1 MYRIFLVEDD
11 ETIAKLVRRHLEK
24 WDYDVHVV
32 QKFDAVMSEF
42 ASFDP
47 QLVLMDIG
55 LPFYNGYHWCTEI
68 RRVSKVPVVFLSS
81 AADNMNIVMAVSMGA
96 DDFIAKPFDLDVLT
110 VKIQAIIRRCYDF
123 GANNSVLEH
132 NGAMLNISDAT
143 ITYDD
148 KRLELTKNELKI
160 LQTLFDNKERI
171 VSRSL
176 LMEKLW
182 ESDAYVDENTLSV
195 NVNRLRKKL
204 DSIGL
209 ESFIVTKKGLGYR
222 LGWEVMAKIQNK
234 PHLTNFIKQNY
245 IWILMIVTMSCIH
258 LLYMYLIG
266 ARKQDLV
273 YAAVLDAILLLIT
286 VLVGF
291 FRYSSKVKALSNAL
305 KRPVEEQAQL
315 PEATDDV
322 EILYHGLLENQS
334 IARSESE
341 SSAAIRQSQMR
352 DYYSMWVHQI
362 KTPISAMKLLLEAE
376 REELGQL
383 ICDDEQ
389 SQCQTADRTGGNIGA
404 AGLNAALKQQ
414 AVLTELSDNMDSL
427 EDELFRIEE
436 YVSMALQ
443 YQRVSSTENDFVL
456 EKVSVDGVIRDTIKK
471 YAKIMIRRHI
481 GINYSGTGQKVY
493 TDGKWLAFMLEQI
506 LSNAI
511 KYTPHGVVTIETAE
525 EKDRFFI
532 TIKDTGIGIKAEDL
546 PRVFEKGYT
555 GYNGHA
561 DKKATGIG
569 LYLCRQMADKLGHT
583 IRMESEI
590 GKGTKVWIGFDLDY
604 ADVRD

>member
-1 MYRIFLVEDD
+1 
-11 ETIAKLVRRHLEK
+11 
-24 WDYDVHVV
+24 
-32 QKFDAVMSEF
+32 
-42 ASFDP
+42 
-47 QLVLMDIG
+47 
-55 LPFYNGYHWCTEI
+55 
-68 RRVSKVPVVFLSS
+68 
-81 AADNMNIVMAVSMGA
+81 
-96 DDFIAKPFDLDVLT
+96 
-110 VKIQAIIRRCYDF
+110 
-123 GANNSVLEH
+123 
-132 NGAMLNISDAT
+132 
-143 ITYDD
+143 
-148 KRLELTKNELKI
+148 
-160 LQTLFDNKERI
+160 
-171 VSRSL
+171 
-176 LMEKLW
+176 
-182 ESDAYVDENTLSV
+182 
-195 NVNRLRKKL
+195 
-204 DSIGL
+204 
-209 ESFIVTKKGLGYR
+209 
-222 LGWEVMAKIQNK
+222 
-234 PHLTNFIKQNY
+234 
-245 IWILMIVTMSCIH
+245 MIVTMSCIH

-266 ARKQDLV
+266 ARKQDVV

-286 VLVGF
+286 ALIGF

-322 EILYHGLLENQS
+322 EILYHRLLENQS

-341 SSAAIRQSQMR
+341 SSAAIRQSRMR

-376 REELGQL
+376 REELGLL
-383 ICDDEQ
+383 ICEEE
-389 SQCQTADRTGGNIGA
+389 
-404 AGLNAALKQQ
+404 QQ
-414 AVLTELSDNMDSL
+414 ASLKELSDNVASF

-481 GINYSGTGQKVY
+481 GINYSGTGQEVY
-493 TDGKWLAFMLEQI
+493 TDGKWLEFILEQI

-511 KYTPHGVVTIETAE
+511 KYTPQGVVTIETAE

-604 ADVRD
+604 ADTRD

>member
-1 MYRIFLVEDD
+1 
-11 ETIAKLVRRHLEK
+11 
-24 WDYDVHVV
+24 
-32 QKFDAVMSEF
+32 
-42 ASFDP
+42 
-47 QLVLMDIG
+47 
-55 LPFYNGYHWCTEI
+55 
-68 RRVSKVPVVFLSS
+68 
-81 AADNMNIVMAVSMGA
+81 
-96 DDFIAKPFDLDVLT
+96 
-110 VKIQAIIRRCYDF
+110 
-123 GANNSVLEH
+123 
-132 NGAMLNISDAT
+132 
-143 ITYDD
+143 
-148 KRLELTKNELKI
+148 
-160 LQTLFDNKERI
+160 
-171 VSRSL
+171 
-176 LMEKLW
+176 
-182 ESDAYVDENTLSV
+182 
-195 NVNRLRKKL
+195 
-204 DSIGL
+204 
-209 ESFIVTKKGLGYR
+209 
-222 LGWEVMAKIQNK
+222 
-234 PHLTNFIKQNY
+234 
-245 IWILMIVTMSCIH
+245 MIVTMSCIH

-266 ARKQDLV
+266 ARKQDVV

-315 PEATDDV
+315 PEAADDV
-322 EILYHGLLENQS
+322 EILYHRLLENQS

-362 KTPISAMKLLLEAE
+362 KTPISALKLLLEAE

-383 ICDDEQ
+383 MCDDEQ
-389 SQCQTADRTGGNIGA
+389 SQC
-404 AGLNAALKQQ
+404 L
-414 AVLTELSDNMDSL
+414 LSDNMDSF

-481 GINYSGTGQKVY
+481 GMNYSGTAQEVY

-511 KYTPHGVVTIETAE
+511 KYTPQGVVTIETAE
-525 EKDRFFI
+525 EKYRFFI

-604 ADVRD
+604 ADTRD

>member
-1 MYRIFLVEDD
+1 
-11 ETIAKLVRRHLEK
+11 
-24 WDYDVHVV
+24 
-32 QKFDAVMSEF
+32 
-42 ASFDP
+42 
-47 QLVLMDIG
+47 
-55 LPFYNGYHWCTEI
+55 
-68 RRVSKVPVVFLSS
+68 
-81 AADNMNIVMAVSMGA
+81 
-96 DDFIAKPFDLDVLT
+96 
-110 VKIQAIIRRCYDF
+110 
-123 GANNSVLEH
+123 
-132 NGAMLNISDAT
+132 
-143 ITYDD
+143 
-148 KRLELTKNELKI
+148 
-160 LQTLFDNKERI
+160 
-171 VSRSL
+171 
-176 LMEKLW
+176 
-182 ESDAYVDENTLSV
+182 
-195 NVNRLRKKL
+195 
-204 DSIGL
+204 
-209 ESFIVTKKGLGYR
+209 
-222 LGWEVMAKIQNK
+222 
-234 PHLTNFIKQNY
+234 
-245 IWILMIVTMSCIH
+245 MIVTMSCIH

-266 ARKQDLV
+266 ARKQDVV

-305 KRPVEEQAQL
+305 ERPVEEQAQL

-322 EILYHGLLENQS
+322 EILYQRLLENQS

-376 REELGQL
+376 REELGL
-383 ICDDEQ
+383 FICDEE
-389 SQCQTADRTGGNIGA
+389 
-404 AGLNAALKQQ
+404 QQ
-414 AVLTELSDNMDSL
+414 ASLKELSDNVASF

-481 GINYSGTGQKVY
+481 GINYSGTGQEVY

-511 KYTPHGVVTIETAE
+511 KYTPQGFVTIETAE

-604 ADVRD
+604 ADTRD

>member
-1 MYRIFLVEDD
+1 
-11 ETIAKLVRRHLEK
+11 
-24 WDYDVHVV
+24 
-32 QKFDAVMSEF
+32 
-42 ASFDP
+42 
-47 QLVLMDIG
+47 
-55 LPFYNGYHWCTEI
+55 
-68 RRVSKVPVVFLSS
+68 
-81 AADNMNIVMAVSMGA
+81 
-96 DDFIAKPFDLDVLT
+96 
-110 VKIQAIIRRCYDF
+110 
-123 GANNSVLEH
+123 
-132 NGAMLNISDAT
+132 
-143 ITYDD
+143 
-148 KRLELTKNELKI
+148 
-160 LQTLFDNKERI
+160 
-171 VSRSL
+171 
-176 LMEKLW
+176 
-182 ESDAYVDENTLSV
+182 
-195 NVNRLRKKL
+195 
-204 DSIGL
+204 
-209 ESFIVTKKGLGYR
+209 
-222 LGWEVMAKIQNK
+222 
-234 PHLTNFIKQNY
+234 
-245 IWILMIVTMSCIH
+245 MIVTMSCIH

-266 ARKQDLV
+266 ARKQDVV

-322 EILYHGLLENQS
+322 EILYHRLLENQS

-341 SSAAIRQSQMR
+341 SSAAVRQSRMR

-383 ICDDEQ
+383 MCDEE
-389 SQCQTADRTGGNIGA
+389 
-404 AGLNAALKQQ
+404 QQ
-414 AVLTELSDNMDSL
+414 AAFKELSDNLDSF

-436 YVSMALQ
+436 YVSMVLQ

-456 EKVSVDGVIRDTIKK
+456 EKVSLDGVIRDTIKK

-481 GINYSGTGQKVY
+481 GINYSGTKKQVY
-493 TDGKWLAFMLEQI
+493 TDEKWLAFILEQI

-511 KYTPHGVVTIETAE
+511 KYTPKGFVTIETTE

-546 PRVFEKGYT
+546 SRVFEKGYT

-583 IRMESEI
+583 IRMESEL
-590 GKGTKVWIGFDLDY
+590 GKGTKVWIGFNLDY
-604 ADVRD
+604 ADTRD

>member
-1 MYRIFLVEDD
+1 M
-11 ETIAKLVRRHLEK
+11 
-24 WDYDVHVV
+24 
-32 QKFDAVMSEF
+32 
-42 ASFDP
+42 
-47 QLVLMDIG
+47 
-55 LPFYNGYHWCTEI
+55 
-68 RRVSKVPVVFLSS
+68 
-81 AADNMNIVMAVSMGA
+81 
-96 DDFIAKPFDLDVLT
+96 
-110 VKIQAIIRRCYDF
+110 
-123 GANNSVLEH
+123 
-132 NGAMLNISDAT
+132 
-143 ITYDD
+143 
-148 KRLELTKNELKI
+148 TK
-160 LQTLFDNKERI
+160 T
-171 VSRSL
+171 
-176 LMEKLW
+176 
-182 ESDAYVDENTLSV
+182 
-195 NVNRLRKKL
+195 
-204 DSIGL
+204 
-209 ESFIVTKKGLGYR
+209 
-222 LGWEVMAKIQNK
+222 QNK

-245 IWILMIVTMSCIH
+245 IWILMIATMSCIH

-322 EILYHGLLENQS
+322 EILYHRLLENQS
-334 IARSESE
+334 IARSEAE

-362 KTPISAMKLLLEAE
+362 KTPISAMKLLLEVE

-389 SQCQTADRTGGNIGA
+389 SQY
-404 AGLNAALKQQ
+404 L
-414 AVLTELSDNMDSL
+414 LSDNMDSF

-481 GINYSGTGQKVY
+481 GINYSGTKKQVY
-493 TDGKWLAFMLEQI
+493 TDEKWLAFILEQI

-511 KYTPHGVVTIETAE
+511 KYTPQGFVTIETAE
-525 EKDRFFI
+525 EKDRVFI
-532 TIKDTGIGIKAEDL
+532 TIKDTGIGIKSEDL

-604 ADVRD
+604 ADTRD

>member
-1 MYRIFLVEDD
+1 
-11 ETIAKLVRRHLEK
+11 
-24 WDYDVHVV
+24 
-32 QKFDAVMSEF
+32 
-42 ASFDP
+42 
-47 QLVLMDIG
+47 
-55 LPFYNGYHWCTEI
+55 
-68 RRVSKVPVVFLSS
+68 
-81 AADNMNIVMAVSMGA
+81 
-96 DDFIAKPFDLDVLT
+96 
-110 VKIQAIIRRCYDF
+110 
-123 GANNSVLEH
+123 
-132 NGAMLNISDAT
+132 
-143 ITYDD
+143 
-148 KRLELTKNELKI
+148 
-160 LQTLFDNKERI
+160 
-171 VSRSL
+171 
-176 LMEKLW
+176 
-182 ESDAYVDENTLSV
+182 
-195 NVNRLRKKL
+195 
-204 DSIGL
+204 
-209 ESFIVTKKGLGYR
+209 
-222 LGWEVMAKIQNK
+222 MAKIQNK

-266 ARKQDLV
+266 ARKQDVV
-273 YAAVLDAILLLIT
+273 YAAALDAILLLIT
-286 VLVGF
+286 ALIGF

-322 EILYHGLLENQS
+322 EMLYQRLLENQS

-352 DYYSMWVHQI
+352 DYYSMWVHLI
-362 KTPISAMKLLLEAE
+362 KTPISAMKLLLEVE

-389 SQCQTADRTGGNIGA
+389 SQY
-404 AGLNAALKQQ
+404 L
-414 AVLTELSDNMDSL
+414 LSDNMDSF

-481 GINYSGTGQKVY
+481 GINYSGTGQEVY

-511 KYTPHGVVTIETAE
+511 KYTPQGVVTIETAE

-583 IRMESEI
+583 IRIESEL

-604 ADVRD
+604 ADTRD

>member
-1 MYRIFLVEDD
+1 M
-11 ETIAKLVRRHLEK
+11 
-24 WDYDVHVV
+24 
-32 QKFDAVMSEF
+32 
-42 ASFDP
+42 
-47 QLVLMDIG
+47 
-55 LPFYNGYHWCTEI
+55 
-68 RRVSKVPVVFLSS
+68 
-81 AADNMNIVMAVSMGA
+81 
-96 DDFIAKPFDLDVLT
+96 
-110 VKIQAIIRRCYDF
+110 II
-123 GANNSVLEH
+123 
-132 NGAMLNISDAT
+132 
-143 ITYDD
+143 
-148 KRLELTKNELKI
+148 
-160 LQTLFDNKERI
+160 
-171 VSRSL
+171 
-176 LMEKLW
+176 
-182 ESDAYVDENTLSV
+182 
-195 NVNRLRKKL
+195 
-204 DSIGL
+204 
-209 ESFIVTKKGLGYR
+209 
-222 LGWEVMAKIQNK
+222 
-234 PHLTNFIKQNY
+234 
-245 IWILMIVTMSCIH
+245 TMSCIH

-266 ARKQDLV
+266 ARKQDVV

-322 EILYHGLLENQS
+322 EILYHRLLENQS

-341 SSAAIRQSQMR
+341 SSAAVRQSRMR

-376 REELGQL
+376 RDELGQL
-383 ICDDEQ
+383 MCDEE
-389 SQCQTADRTGGNIGA
+389 
-404 AGLNAALKQQ
+404 QQ
-414 AVLTELSDNMDSL
+414 AAFKELSDNLDSF

-456 EKVSVDGVIRDTIKK
+456 EKISLDGVIRDTIRK

-481 GINYSGTGQKVY
+481 GINYSGTKKQVY
-493 TDGKWLAFMLEQI
+493 TDEKWLAFILEQI

-511 KYTPHGVVTIETAE
+511 KYTPQGFVTIETAE

-532 TIKDTGIGIKAEDL
+532 TVKDTGIGIKAEDL

-583 IRMESEI
+583 IRVESEL
-590 GKGTKVWIGFDLDY
+590 GKGTKVWIGFNLDY
-604 ADVRD
+604 ADTRD

>member
-1 MYRIFLVEDD
+1 
-11 ETIAKLVRRHLEK
+11 
-24 WDYDVHVV
+24 
-32 QKFDAVMSEF
+32 
-42 ASFDP
+42 
-47 QLVLMDIG
+47 
-55 LPFYNGYHWCTEI
+55 
-68 RRVSKVPVVFLSS
+68 
-81 AADNMNIVMAVSMGA
+81 
-96 DDFIAKPFDLDVLT
+96 
-110 VKIQAIIRRCYDF
+110 
-123 GANNSVLEH
+123 
-132 NGAMLNISDAT
+132 
-143 ITYDD
+143 
-148 KRLELTKNELKI
+148 
-160 LQTLFDNKERI
+160 
-171 VSRSL
+171 
-176 LMEKLW
+176 
-182 ESDAYVDENTLSV
+182 
-195 NVNRLRKKL
+195 
-204 DSIGL
+204 
-209 ESFIVTKKGLGYR
+209 
-222 LGWEVMAKIQNK
+222 MAKIQNK

-322 EILYHGLLENQS
+322 EILYHRLLENQS

-383 ICDDEQ
+383 MCDDEQ
-389 SQCQTADRTGGNIGA
+389 SQC
-404 AGLNAALKQQ
+404 L
-414 AVLTELSDNMDSL
+414 LSDNMDSF

-590 GKGTKVWIGFDLDY
+590 GKGTKVWIGFDMDY
-604 ADVRD
+604 ADTRD

>member
-1 MYRIFLVEDD
+1 
-11 ETIAKLVRRHLEK
+11 
-24 WDYDVHVV
+24 
-32 QKFDAVMSEF
+32 
-42 ASFDP
+42 
-47 QLVLMDIG
+47 
-55 LPFYNGYHWCTEI
+55 
-68 RRVSKVPVVFLSS
+68 
-81 AADNMNIVMAVSMGA
+81 
-96 DDFIAKPFDLDVLT
+96 
-110 VKIQAIIRRCYDF
+110 
-123 GANNSVLEH
+123 
-132 NGAMLNISDAT
+132 
-143 ITYDD
+143 
-148 KRLELTKNELKI
+148 
-160 LQTLFDNKERI
+160 
-171 VSRSL
+171 
-176 LMEKLW
+176 
-182 ESDAYVDENTLSV
+182 
-195 NVNRLRKKL
+195 
-204 DSIGL
+204 
-209 ESFIVTKKGLGYR
+209 
-222 LGWEVMAKIQNK
+222 
-234 PHLTNFIKQNY
+234 
-245 IWILMIVTMSCIH
+245 MIVTMSCIH

-322 EILYHGLLENQS
+322 EILYHRLLENQS

-376 REELGQL
+376 REELGLL
-383 ICDDEQ
+383 ICDEEQ
-389 SQCQTADRTGGNIGA
+389 SQCHIGDMTGGNIG
-404 AGLNAALKQQ
+404 AALKQQ
-414 AVLTELSDNMDSL
+414 AVLTELSDNMDSF

-481 GINYSGTGQKVY
+481 GMNYSGTVQEVY
-493 TDGKWLAFMLEQI
+493 TDGKWLAFILEQL

-511 KYTPHGVVTIETAE
+511 KYTPQGFVKIETA
-525 EKDRFFI
+525 KKANRFFI

-604 ADVRD
+604 ADTRD

>member
-1 MYRIFLVEDD
+1 
-11 ETIAKLVRRHLEK
+11 
-24 WDYDVHVV
+24 
-32 QKFDAVMSEF
+32 
-42 ASFDP
+42 
-47 QLVLMDIG
+47 
-55 LPFYNGYHWCTEI
+55 
-68 RRVSKVPVVFLSS
+68 
-81 AADNMNIVMAVSMGA
+81 
-96 DDFIAKPFDLDVLT
+96 
-110 VKIQAIIRRCYDF
+110 
-123 GANNSVLEH
+123 
-132 NGAMLNISDAT
+132 
-143 ITYDD
+143 
-148 KRLELTKNELKI
+148 
-160 LQTLFDNKERI
+160 
-171 VSRSL
+171 
-176 LMEKLW
+176 
-182 ESDAYVDENTLSV
+182 
-195 NVNRLRKKL
+195 
-204 DSIGL
+204 
-209 ESFIVTKKGLGYR
+209 
-222 LGWEVMAKIQNK
+222 MAKTRNK

-266 ARKQDLV
+266 ARKQDVV

-286 VLVGF
+286 VFVGF
-291 FRYSSKVKALSNAL
+291 LRYSIKVKALSNAL
-305 KRPVEEQAQL
+305 KRPVEEQSQL
-315 PEATDDV
+315 FEPTDDV
-322 EILYHGLLENQS
+322 EQLYTRLLENQS

-341 SSAAIRQSQMR
+341 SSAAVRQSCMR

-376 REELGQL
+376 REELGL
-383 ICDDEQ
+383 LMCDEEQ
-389 SQCQTADRTGGNIGA
+389 SQCRIADMNGGNIGA
-404 AGLNAALKQQ
+404 ALKQQ
-414 AVLTELSDNMDSL
+414 AALTELSDNVASF

-481 GINYSGTGQKVY
+481 GIDYSGTGQEVY

>member
-1 MYRIFLVEDD
+1 
-11 ETIAKLVRRHLEK
+11 
-24 WDYDVHVV
+24 
-32 QKFDAVMSEF
+32 
-42 ASFDP
+42 
-47 QLVLMDIG
+47 
-55 LPFYNGYHWCTEI
+55 
-68 RRVSKVPVVFLSS
+68 
-81 AADNMNIVMAVSMGA
+81 
-96 DDFIAKPFDLDVLT
+96 
-110 VKIQAIIRRCYDF
+110 
-123 GANNSVLEH
+123 
-132 NGAMLNISDAT
+132 
-143 ITYDD
+143 
-148 KRLELTKNELKI
+148 
-160 LQTLFDNKERI
+160 
-171 VSRSL
+171 
-176 LMEKLW
+176 
-182 ESDAYVDENTLSV
+182 
-195 NVNRLRKKL
+195 
-204 DSIGL
+204 
-209 ESFIVTKKGLGYR
+209 
-222 LGWEVMAKIQNK
+222 
-234 PHLTNFIKQNY
+234 
-245 IWILMIVTMSCIH
+245 MIVTMSCIH

-305 KRPVEEQAQL
+305 KRPVGEQAQL
-315 PEATDDV
+315 PEATGDV
-322 EILYHGLLENQS
+322 EILYHRLLENQS

-389 SQCQTADRTGGNIGA
+389 SQY
-404 AGLNAALKQQ
+404 L
-414 AVLTELSDNMDSL
+414 LSDNMDSF

-481 GINYSGTGQKVY
+481 GINYSGTGQEVY

-511 KYTPHGVVTIETAE
+511 KYTPQGFVTIETAE

-604 ADVRD
+604 ADTRD

>member
-1 MYRIFLVEDD
+1 
-11 ETIAKLVRRHLEK
+11 
-24 WDYDVHVV
+24 
-32 QKFDAVMSEF
+32 
-42 ASFDP
+42 
-47 QLVLMDIG
+47 
-55 LPFYNGYHWCTEI
+55 
-68 RRVSKVPVVFLSS
+68 
-81 AADNMNIVMAVSMGA
+81 
-96 DDFIAKPFDLDVLT
+96 
-110 VKIQAIIRRCYDF
+110 
-123 GANNSVLEH
+123 
-132 NGAMLNISDAT
+132 
-143 ITYDD
+143 
-148 KRLELTKNELKI
+148 
-160 LQTLFDNKERI
+160 
-171 VSRSL
+171 
-176 LMEKLW
+176 
-182 ESDAYVDENTLSV
+182 
-195 NVNRLRKKL
+195 
-204 DSIGL
+204 
-209 ESFIVTKKGLGYR
+209 
-222 LGWEVMAKIQNK
+222 
-234 PHLTNFIKQNY
+234 
-245 IWILMIVTMSCIH
+245 MIVTMSCIH

-266 ARKQDLV
+266 ARKQDVV
-273 YAAVLDAILLLIT
+273 YAAVLDAMIIIIT
-286 VLVGF
+286 VLAGF
-291 FRYSSKVKALSNAL
+291 LGYSSKVKALSNAL
-305 KRPVEEQAQL
+305 ERPVEEQAQL
-315 PEATDDV
+315 PEAADDV
-322 EILYHGLLENQS
+322 EMLYHRLLENQS

-389 SQCQTADRTGGNIGA
+389 SQC
-404 AGLNAALKQQ
+404 L
-414 AVLTELSDNMDSL
+414 LSDNIDSF

-481 GINYSGTGQKVY
+481 GMNYSGTVQEVY
-493 TDGKWLAFMLEQI
+493 TDGKWLAFILEQL

-511 KYTPHGVVTIETAE
+511 KYTPQWVVTIETAE

-604 ADVRD
+604 SDVRD

>member
-1 MYRIFLVEDD
+1 
-11 ETIAKLVRRHLEK
+11 
-24 WDYDVHVV
+24 
-32 QKFDAVMSEF
+32 
-42 ASFDP
+42 
-47 QLVLMDIG
+47 
-55 LPFYNGYHWCTEI
+55 
-68 RRVSKVPVVFLSS
+68 
-81 AADNMNIVMAVSMGA
+81 
-96 DDFIAKPFDLDVLT
+96 
-110 VKIQAIIRRCYDF
+110 
-123 GANNSVLEH
+123 
-132 NGAMLNISDAT
+132 
-143 ITYDD
+143 
-148 KRLELTKNELKI
+148 
-160 LQTLFDNKERI
+160 
-171 VSRSL
+171 
-176 LMEKLW
+176 
-182 ESDAYVDENTLSV
+182 
-195 NVNRLRKKL
+195 
-204 DSIGL
+204 
-209 ESFIVTKKGLGYR
+209 
-222 LGWEVMAKIQNK
+222 MAKIQNK

-305 KRPVEEQAQL
+305 KRPLEEQAQL

-322 EILYHGLLENQS
+322 EILYHRLLENQS

-389 SQCQTADRTGGNIGA
+389 SQY
-404 AGLNAALKQQ
+404 L
-414 AVLTELSDNMDSL
+414 LSDNMDSF

-481 GINYSGTGQKVY
+481 GINYSGTGQEVY

-511 KYTPHGVVTIETAE
+511 KYTPQGFVTIETAE

-604 ADVRD
+604 ADTRD

>member
-1 MYRIFLVEDD
+1 
-11 ETIAKLVRRHLEK
+11 
-24 WDYDVHVV
+24 
-32 QKFDAVMSEF
+32 
-42 ASFDP
+42 
-47 QLVLMDIG
+47 
-55 LPFYNGYHWCTEI
+55 
-68 RRVSKVPVVFLSS
+68 
-81 AADNMNIVMAVSMGA
+81 
-96 DDFIAKPFDLDVLT
+96 
-110 VKIQAIIRRCYDF
+110 
-123 GANNSVLEH
+123 
-132 NGAMLNISDAT
+132 
-143 ITYDD
+143 
-148 KRLELTKNELKI
+148 
-160 LQTLFDNKERI
+160 
-171 VSRSL
+171 
-176 LMEKLW
+176 
-182 ESDAYVDENTLSV
+182 
-195 NVNRLRKKL
+195 
-204 DSIGL
+204 
-209 ESFIVTKKGLGYR
+209 
-222 LGWEVMAKIQNK
+222 
-234 PHLTNFIKQNY
+234 
-245 IWILMIVTMSCIH
+245 MIVTMSCVH

-305 KRPVEEQAQL
+305 ERPVEEQAKL

-322 EILYHGLLENQS
+322 EMLYHRLLENQS
-334 IARSESE
+334 IARSEAE

-389 SQCQTADRTGGNIGA
+389 SQY
-404 AGLNAALKQQ
+404 L
-414 AVLTELSDNMDSL
+414 LSDNMDSF

-481 GINYSGTGQKVY
+481 GINYSGTGQEVY
-493 TDGKWLAFMLEQI
+493 TDGKWLGFILEQI

-511 KYTPHGVVTIETAE
+511 KYTPRGFVTIETAE

-583 IRMESEI
+583 IRMESEL

-604 ADVRD
+604 ADTRD

>member
-1 MYRIFLVEDD
+1 
-11 ETIAKLVRRHLEK
+11 
-24 WDYDVHVV
+24 
-32 QKFDAVMSEF
+32 
-42 ASFDP
+42 
-47 QLVLMDIG
+47 
-55 LPFYNGYHWCTEI
+55 
-68 RRVSKVPVVFLSS
+68 
-81 AADNMNIVMAVSMGA
+81 
-96 DDFIAKPFDLDVLT
+96 
-110 VKIQAIIRRCYDF
+110 
-123 GANNSVLEH
+123 
-132 NGAMLNISDAT
+132 
-143 ITYDD
+143 
-148 KRLELTKNELKI
+148 
-160 LQTLFDNKERI
+160 
-171 VSRSL
+171 
-176 LMEKLW
+176 
-182 ESDAYVDENTLSV
+182 
-195 NVNRLRKKL
+195 
-204 DSIGL
+204 
-209 ESFIVTKKGLGYR
+209 
-222 LGWEVMAKIQNK
+222 
-234 PHLTNFIKQNY
+234 
-245 IWILMIVTMSCIH
+245 MIVTMSCIH

-273 YAAVLDAILLLIT
+273 YAAVLDAILLLVT

-322 EILYHGLLENQS
+322 EILYHRLLENQS

-376 REELGQL
+376 REELGLL
-383 ICDDEQ
+383 ICDEE
-389 SQCQTADRTGGNIGA
+389 
-404 AGLNAALKQQ
+404 QQ
-414 AVLTELSDNMDSL
+414 ASLKELSDNVASF

-436 YVSMALQ
+436 YVGMALQ

-481 GINYSGTGQKVY
+481 GINYSGTGQEVY

-511 KYTPHGVVTIETAE
+511 KYTPRGFVTIETAE

-590 GKGTKVWIGFDLDY
+590 GKGTKVWIGVDLDY
-604 ADVRD
+604 ADTRD

>member
-1 MYRIFLVEDD
+1 
-11 ETIAKLVRRHLEK
+11 
-24 WDYDVHVV
+24 
-32 QKFDAVMSEF
+32 
-42 ASFDP
+42 
-47 QLVLMDIG
+47 
-55 LPFYNGYHWCTEI
+55 
-68 RRVSKVPVVFLSS
+68 
-81 AADNMNIVMAVSMGA
+81 
-96 DDFIAKPFDLDVLT
+96 
-110 VKIQAIIRRCYDF
+110 
-123 GANNSVLEH
+123 
-132 NGAMLNISDAT
+132 
-143 ITYDD
+143 
-148 KRLELTKNELKI
+148 
-160 LQTLFDNKERI
+160 
-171 VSRSL
+171 
-176 LMEKLW
+176 
-182 ESDAYVDENTLSV
+182 
-195 NVNRLRKKL
+195 
-204 DSIGL
+204 
-209 ESFIVTKKGLGYR
+209 
-222 LGWEVMAKIQNK
+222 MAKIENK

-273 YAAVLDAILLLIT
+273 YAAVLDAILLLII

-291 FRYSSKVKALSNAL
+291 FRYSSKVKSLSNAL

-322 EILYHGLLENQS
+322 EILYHRLLENQS

-341 SSAAIRQSQMR
+341 SSAAVRQSRMR

-383 ICDDEQ
+383 MCDEEPQ
-389 SQCQTADRTGGNIGA
+389 AT
-404 AGLNAALKQQ
+404 LK
-414 AVLTELSDNMDSL
+414 ELSDNLDSF

-456 EKVSVDGVIRDTIKK
+456 EKVSLDGVIRDTIKK

-481 GINYSGTGQKVY
+481 GINYSGTKKQVY
-493 TDGKWLAFMLEQI
+493 TDEKWLAFILEQI

-511 KYTPHGVVTIETAE
+511 KYTPQGFVTIETAE

-532 TIKDTGIGIKAEDL
+532 TVKDTGIGIKAEDL

-583 IRMESEI
+583 IRMESEL
-590 GKGTKVWIGFDLDY
+590 GKGTKVWIGFELDY
-604 ADVRD
+604 ADTRD

>member
-1 MYRIFLVEDD
+1 
-11 ETIAKLVRRHLEK
+11 
-24 WDYDVHVV
+24 
-32 QKFDAVMSEF
+32 
-42 ASFDP
+42 
-47 QLVLMDIG
+47 
-55 LPFYNGYHWCTEI
+55 
-68 RRVSKVPVVFLSS
+68 
-81 AADNMNIVMAVSMGA
+81 
-96 DDFIAKPFDLDVLT
+96 
-110 VKIQAIIRRCYDF
+110 
-123 GANNSVLEH
+123 
-132 NGAMLNISDAT
+132 
-143 ITYDD
+143 
-148 KRLELTKNELKI
+148 
-160 LQTLFDNKERI
+160 
-171 VSRSL
+171 
-176 LMEKLW
+176 
-182 ESDAYVDENTLSV
+182 
-195 NVNRLRKKL
+195 
-204 DSIGL
+204 
-209 ESFIVTKKGLGYR
+209 
-222 LGWEVMAKIQNK
+222 MAKIQNK

-273 YAAVLDAILLLIT
+273 YAAVLDAMIIIIT
-286 VLVGF
+286 VLAGF
-291 FRYSSKVKALSNAL
+291 LGYSSKVKALSNAL
-305 KRPVEEQAQL
+305 ERPVEEQAQL
-315 PEATDDV
+315 PEAADDV
-322 EILYHGLLENQS
+322 EMLYHRLLENQS

-383 ICDDEQ
+383 MCDDEQ
-389 SQCQTADRTGGNIGA
+389 SQC
-404 AGLNAALKQQ
+404 L
-414 AVLTELSDNMDSL
+414 LSDNMNSF

-481 GINYSGTGQKVY
+481 GMNYSGTVQEVY
-493 TDGKWLAFMLEQI
+493 TDGKWLAFILEQL

-511 KYTPHGVVTIETAE
+511 KYTPQGFVKIETDKKAN
-525 EKDRFFI
+525 RFFI

-604 ADVRD
+604 ADTRD

>member
-1 MYRIFLVEDD
+1 
-11 ETIAKLVRRHLEK
+11 
-24 WDYDVHVV
+24 
-32 QKFDAVMSEF
+32 
-42 ASFDP
+42 
-47 QLVLMDIG
+47 
-55 LPFYNGYHWCTEI
+55 
-68 RRVSKVPVVFLSS
+68 
-81 AADNMNIVMAVSMGA
+81 
-96 DDFIAKPFDLDVLT
+96 
-110 VKIQAIIRRCYDF
+110 
-123 GANNSVLEH
+123 
-132 NGAMLNISDAT
+132 
-143 ITYDD
+143 
-148 KRLELTKNELKI
+148 
-160 LQTLFDNKERI
+160 
-171 VSRSL
+171 
-176 LMEKLW
+176 
-182 ESDAYVDENTLSV
+182 
-195 NVNRLRKKL
+195 
-204 DSIGL
+204 
-209 ESFIVTKKGLGYR
+209 
-222 LGWEVMAKIQNK
+222 
-234 PHLTNFIKQNY
+234 
-245 IWILMIVTMSCIH
+245 
-258 LLYMYLIG
+258 MYLIG

-273 YAAVLDAILLLIT
+273 YAAVLDAMIIIIT
-286 VLVGF
+286 VLAGF
-291 FRYSSKVKALSNAL
+291 LGYSSKVKALSNAL
-305 KRPVEEQAQL
+305 ERPVEEQAQL

-322 EILYHGLLENQS
+322 EILYHRLLENQS

-389 SQCQTADRTGGNIGA
+389 SQC
-404 AGLNAALKQQ
+404 L
-414 AVLTELSDNMDSL
+414 LSDNMDSF

-481 GINYSGTGQKVY
+481 GMNYSGTVQEVY
-493 TDGKWLAFMLEQI
+493 TDGKWLAFILEQL

-511 KYTPHGVVTIETAE
+511 KYTPQGFVKIETA
-525 EKDRFFI
+525 KKANLFFI

-583 IRMESEI
+583 IRIESEI

-604 ADVRD
+604 ADTRD

>member
-1 MYRIFLVEDD
+1 
-11 ETIAKLVRRHLEK
+11 
-24 WDYDVHVV
+24 
-32 QKFDAVMSEF
+32 
-42 ASFDP
+42 
-47 QLVLMDIG
+47 
-55 LPFYNGYHWCTEI
+55 
-68 RRVSKVPVVFLSS
+68 
-81 AADNMNIVMAVSMGA
+81 
-96 DDFIAKPFDLDVLT
+96 
-110 VKIQAIIRRCYDF
+110 
-123 GANNSVLEH
+123 
-132 NGAMLNISDAT
+132 
-143 ITYDD
+143 
-148 KRLELTKNELKI
+148 
-160 LQTLFDNKERI
+160 
-171 VSRSL
+171 
-176 LMEKLW
+176 
-182 ESDAYVDENTLSV
+182 
-195 NVNRLRKKL
+195 
-204 DSIGL
+204 
-209 ESFIVTKKGLGYR
+209 
-222 LGWEVMAKIQNK
+222 MAKTQNK

-286 VLVGF
+286 ALIGF

-322 EILYHGLLENQS
+322 EILYHRLLENQS

-341 SSAAIRQSQMR
+341 SSAAIRQSRMR

-376 REELGQL
+376 REELGLL
-383 ICDDEQ
+383 ICDEE
-389 SQCQTADRTGGNIGA
+389 
-404 AGLNAALKQQ
+404 QQ
-414 AVLTELSDNMDSL
+414 ASLKELSDNVASF

-481 GINYSGTGQKVY
+481 GINYSGTGQEVY

-511 KYTPHGVVTIETAE
+511 KYTPQGVVTIETAE

-604 ADVRD
+604 ADTRD

>member
-1 MYRIFLVEDD
+1 
-11 ETIAKLVRRHLEK
+11 
-24 WDYDVHVV
+24 
-32 QKFDAVMSEF
+32 
-42 ASFDP
+42 
-47 QLVLMDIG
+47 
-55 LPFYNGYHWCTEI
+55 
-68 RRVSKVPVVFLSS
+68 
-81 AADNMNIVMAVSMGA
+81 
-96 DDFIAKPFDLDVLT
+96 
-110 VKIQAIIRRCYDF
+110 
-123 GANNSVLEH
+123 
-132 NGAMLNISDAT
+132 
-143 ITYDD
+143 
-148 KRLELTKNELKI
+148 
-160 LQTLFDNKERI
+160 
-171 VSRSL
+171 
-176 LMEKLW
+176 
-182 ESDAYVDENTLSV
+182 
-195 NVNRLRKKL
+195 
-204 DSIGL
+204 
-209 ESFIVTKKGLGYR
+209 
-222 LGWEVMAKIQNK
+222 MAKIQNK
-234 PHLTNFIKQNY
+234 LHLTNFIKQNY
-245 IWILMIVTMSCIH
+245 IWILMIVTMTCIH

-322 EILYHGLLENQS
+322 EILYHRLLENQS

-341 SSAAIRQSQMR
+341 SGAAIRQSQMR

-376 REELGQL
+376 WEELGL
-383 ICDDEQ
+383 LMSDDEQ
-389 SQCQTADRTGGNIGA
+389 SQCGIADMNGGNIST
-404 AGLNAALKQQ
+404 AGLNVVELNDAAKQK
-414 AVLTELSDNMDSL
+414 AVFKELSDNVGSF

-443 YQRVSSTENDFVL
+443 YQRVSNTENDFVL
-456 EKVSVDGVIRDTIKK
+456 EKVSLDGVIRDTIKK
-471 YAKIMIRRHI
+471 YAKTMIRRHI
-481 GINYSGTGQKVY
+481 GINYSGTKKQVY
-493 TDGKWLAFMLEQI
+493 TDEKWLAFILEQI

-511 KYTPHGVVTIETAE
+511 KYTPQGYVTIETAE

-583 IRMESEI
+583 IRMESEL

-604 ADVRD
+604 ADTRD

>member
-1 MYRIFLVEDD
+1 
-11 ETIAKLVRRHLEK
+11 
-24 WDYDVHVV
+24 
-32 QKFDAVMSEF
+32 
-42 ASFDP
+42 
-47 QLVLMDIG
+47 
-55 LPFYNGYHWCTEI
+55 
-68 RRVSKVPVVFLSS
+68 
-81 AADNMNIVMAVSMGA
+81 
-96 DDFIAKPFDLDVLT
+96 
-110 VKIQAIIRRCYDF
+110 
-123 GANNSVLEH
+123 
-132 NGAMLNISDAT
+132 
-143 ITYDD
+143 
-148 KRLELTKNELKI
+148 
-160 LQTLFDNKERI
+160 
-171 VSRSL
+171 
-176 LMEKLW
+176 
-182 ESDAYVDENTLSV
+182 
-195 NVNRLRKKL
+195 
-204 DSIGL
+204 
-209 ESFIVTKKGLGYR
+209 
-222 LGWEVMAKIQNK
+222 MAKTQNK

-305 KRPVEEQAQL
+305 KRPVEEQAKL

-322 EILYHGLLENQS
+322 EILYHRLLENQS

-362 KTPISAMKLLLEAE
+362 KTPISAMKLLLEVE
-376 REELGQL
+376 REELGQI

-389 SQCQTADRTGGNIGA
+389 SQY
-404 AGLNAALKQQ
+404 L
-414 AVLTELSDNMDSL
+414 LSDNMDSF

-481 GINYSGTGQKVY
+481 GINYSGTGQEVY

-511 KYTPHGVVTIETAE
+511 KYTPQGFVTIETAE

-604 ADVRD
+604 ADTRD

>member
-1 MYRIFLVEDD
+1 M
-11 ETIAKLVRRHLEK
+11 IA
-24 WDYDVHVV
+24 
-32 QKFDAVMSEF
+32 
-42 ASFDP
+42 
-47 QLVLMDIG
+47 
-55 LPFYNGYHWCTEI
+55 
-68 RRVSKVPVVFLSS
+68 
-81 AADNMNIVMAVSMGA
+81 
-96 DDFIAKPFDLDVLT
+96 
-110 VKIQAIIRRCYDF
+110 
-123 GANNSVLEH
+123 
-132 NGAMLNISDAT
+132 
-143 ITYDD
+143 
-148 KRLELTKNELKI
+148 
-160 LQTLFDNKERI
+160 
-171 VSRSL
+171 
-176 LMEKLW
+176 
-182 ESDAYVDENTLSV
+182 
-195 NVNRLRKKL
+195 
-204 DSIGL
+204 
-209 ESFIVTKKGLGYR
+209 
-222 LGWEVMAKIQNK
+222 
-234 PHLTNFIKQNY
+234 
-245 IWILMIVTMSCIH
+245 TMSCIH

-322 EILYHGLLENQS
+322 EMLYHRLLENQS

-362 KTPISAMKLLLEAE
+362 KTPISAMKLLLEVE

-389 SQCQTADRTGGNIGA
+389 SQY
-404 AGLNAALKQQ
+404 L
-414 AVLTELSDNMDSL
+414 LSDNMDSF

-481 GINYSGTGQKVY
+481 GINYSGTGQEVY

-511 KYTPHGVVTIETAE
+511 KYTPQGFVTIETAE

-604 ADVRD
+604 ADTRD

>member
-1 MYRIFLVEDD
+1 
-11 ETIAKLVRRHLEK
+11 
-24 WDYDVHVV
+24 
-32 QKFDAVMSEF
+32 
-42 ASFDP
+42 
-47 QLVLMDIG
+47 
-55 LPFYNGYHWCTEI
+55 
-68 RRVSKVPVVFLSS
+68 
-81 AADNMNIVMAVSMGA
+81 
-96 DDFIAKPFDLDVLT
+96 
-110 VKIQAIIRRCYDF
+110 
-123 GANNSVLEH
+123 
-132 NGAMLNISDAT
+132 
-143 ITYDD
+143 
-148 KRLELTKNELKI
+148 
-160 LQTLFDNKERI
+160 
-171 VSRSL
+171 
-176 LMEKLW
+176 
-182 ESDAYVDENTLSV
+182 
-195 NVNRLRKKL
+195 
-204 DSIGL
+204 
-209 ESFIVTKKGLGYR
+209 
-222 LGWEVMAKIQNK
+222 MAKIQNK

-266 ARKQDLV
+266 ARKQDVV

-305 KRPVEEQAQL
+305 ERPVEEQAQL

-322 EILYHGLLENQS
+322 EMLYQRLLENQS

-362 KTPISAMKLLLEAE
+362 KTPISAMKLLLEVE

-389 SQCQTADRTGGNIGA
+389 SQY
-404 AGLNAALKQQ
+404 L
-414 AVLTELSDNMDSL
+414 LSDNMDSF

-471 YAKIMIRRHI
+471 YAKVMIRRHI
-481 GINYSGTGQKVY
+481 GMNYSGTVQEVY
-493 TDGKWLAFMLEQI
+493 TDGKWLAFILEQL

-511 KYTPHGVVTIETAE
+511 KYTPQGFVKIETA
-525 EKDRFFI
+525 KKANLFFI

-583 IRMESEI
+583 IRIESEI

-604 ADVRD
+604 ADTRD

>member
-1 MYRIFLVEDD
+1 
-11 ETIAKLVRRHLEK
+11 
-24 WDYDVHVV
+24 
-32 QKFDAVMSEF
+32 
-42 ASFDP
+42 
-47 QLVLMDIG
+47 
-55 LPFYNGYHWCTEI
+55 
-68 RRVSKVPVVFLSS
+68 
-81 AADNMNIVMAVSMGA
+81 
-96 DDFIAKPFDLDVLT
+96 
-110 VKIQAIIRRCYDF
+110 
-123 GANNSVLEH
+123 
-132 NGAMLNISDAT
+132 
-143 ITYDD
+143 
-148 KRLELTKNELKI
+148 
-160 LQTLFDNKERI
+160 
-171 VSRSL
+171 
-176 LMEKLW
+176 
-182 ESDAYVDENTLSV
+182 
-195 NVNRLRKKL
+195 
-204 DSIGL
+204 
-209 ESFIVTKKGLGYR
+209 
-222 LGWEVMAKIQNK
+222 
-234 PHLTNFIKQNY
+234 
-245 IWILMIVTMSCIH
+245 MIVTMSCIH

-266 ARKQDLV
+266 ARKQDVV

-291 FRYSSKVKALSNAL
+291 FRYSSKVKVLSNAL

-322 EILYHGLLENQS
+322 EMLYQRLLENQS

-362 KTPISAMKLLLEAE
+362 KTPISAMKLLLEVE

-389 SQCQTADRTGGNIGA
+389 SQY
-404 AGLNAALKQQ
+404 L
-414 AVLTELSDNMDSL
+414 LSDNMDSF

-456 EKVSVDGVIRDTIKK
+456 EKVSVDGVIRDAIKK

-481 GINYSGTGQKVY
+481 GINYSGTGQEVY

-511 KYTPHGVVTIETAE
+511 KYTPQGFVTIETAE

-604 ADVRD
+604 ADTRD

>member
-1 MYRIFLVEDD
+1 M
-11 ETIAKLVRRHLEK
+11 
-24 WDYDVHVV
+24 
-32 QKFDAVMSEF
+32 
-42 ASFDP
+42 
-47 QLVLMDIG
+47 
-55 LPFYNGYHWCTEI
+55 
-68 RRVSKVPVVFLSS
+68 
-81 AADNMNIVMAVSMGA
+81 
-96 DDFIAKPFDLDVLT
+96 
-110 VKIQAIIRRCYDF
+110 
-123 GANNSVLEH
+123 
-132 NGAMLNISDAT
+132 
-143 ITYDD
+143 
-148 KRLELTKNELKI
+148 
-160 LQTLFDNKERI
+160 
-171 VSRSL
+171 
-176 LMEKLW
+176 
-182 ESDAYVDENTLSV
+182 
-195 NVNRLRKKL
+195 
-204 DSIGL
+204 
-209 ESFIVTKKGLGYR
+209 
-222 LGWEVMAKIQNK
+222 
-234 PHLTNFIKQNY
+234 
-245 IWILMIVTMSCIH
+245 VTMLCIH

-266 ARKQDLV
+266 ARKQDVV

-291 FRYSSKVKALSNAL
+291 FRYRSKVKALSNAL

-322 EILYHGLLENQS
+322 EILYHRLLENQS

-341 SSAAIRQSQMR
+341 SSAAVRQSQMR

-383 ICDDEQ
+383 MCDEEP
-389 SQCQTADRTGGNIGA
+389 
-404 AGLNAALKQQ
+404 Q
-414 AVLTELSDNMDSL
+414 ATLTELSDNLDSF

-456 EKVSVDGVIRDTIKK
+456 EKVSLDGVIRDTIKK

-481 GINYSGTGQKVY
+481 GINYSGTKKQVY
-493 TDGKWLAFMLEQI
+493 TDEKWLAFILEQV

-511 KYTPHGVVTIETAE
+511 KYTPKGFVTIETAE

-583 IRMESEI
+583 IRMESEL

-604 ADVRD
+604 ADTRD

>member
-1 MYRIFLVEDD
+1 
-11 ETIAKLVRRHLEK
+11 
-24 WDYDVHVV
+24 
-32 QKFDAVMSEF
+32 
-42 ASFDP
+42 
-47 QLVLMDIG
+47 
-55 LPFYNGYHWCTEI
+55 
-68 RRVSKVPVVFLSS
+68 
-81 AADNMNIVMAVSMGA
+81 
-96 DDFIAKPFDLDVLT
+96 
-110 VKIQAIIRRCYDF
+110 
-123 GANNSVLEH
+123 
-132 NGAMLNISDAT
+132 
-143 ITYDD
+143 
-148 KRLELTKNELKI
+148 
-160 LQTLFDNKERI
+160 
-171 VSRSL
+171 
-176 LMEKLW
+176 
-182 ESDAYVDENTLSV
+182 
-195 NVNRLRKKL
+195 
-204 DSIGL
+204 
-209 ESFIVTKKGLGYR
+209 
-222 LGWEVMAKIQNK
+222 MAKIQNK

-291 FRYSSKVKALSNAL
+291 FRYSSKVKALSDAL

-322 EILYHGLLENQS
+322 EILYHRLLENQS

-389 SQCQTADRTGGNIGA
+389 SQCHIGDMTGGNIGA

-414 AVLTELSDNMDSL
+414 AVLTELSDNVASF
-427 EDELFRIEE
+427 EDELFRVEE

-481 GINYSGTGQKVY
+481 GINYSGTGQEVY
-493 TDGKWLAFMLEQI
+493 TDVKWLAFMLEQI

-511 KYTPHGVVTIETAE
+511 KYTPQGVVTIETAE
-525 EKDRFFI
+525 GCYNRNCRGKRPVFI

-590 GKGTKVWIGFDLDY
+590 GKGTKVWIGVDLDY
-604 ADVRD
+604 ADTRD

>member
-47 QLVLMDIG
+47 HLVLMDIG

-123 GANNSVLEH
+123 GATNSVLEH

-222 LGWEVMAKIQNK
+222 LGGEVMAKIQNK

-305 KRPVEEQAQL
+305 NRPVEEQAQL

-322 EILYHGLLENQS
+322 EMLYHRLLENQS

-341 SSAAIRQSQMR
+341 SSAAIRQLQMR

-376 REELGQL
+376 REALGQL

-389 SQCQTADRTGGNIGA
+389 SQCHIGNMTGGNIGA

-414 AVLTELSDNMDSL
+414 AILTELSDNVASF

-481 GINYSGTGQKVY
+481 GINYSGTGQEVY

-511 KYTPHGVVTIETAE
+511 KYTPQGVVTIETAE

-590 GKGTKVWIGFDLDY
+590 GKGTKVWIGVDLDY
-604 ADVRD
+604 ADTRD

>member
-1 MYRIFLVEDD
+1 
-11 ETIAKLVRRHLEK
+11 
-24 WDYDVHVV
+24 
-32 QKFDAVMSEF
+32 
-42 ASFDP
+42 
-47 QLVLMDIG
+47 
-55 LPFYNGYHWCTEI
+55 
-68 RRVSKVPVVFLSS
+68 
-81 AADNMNIVMAVSMGA
+81 
-96 DDFIAKPFDLDVLT
+96 
-110 VKIQAIIRRCYDF
+110 
-123 GANNSVLEH
+123 
-132 NGAMLNISDAT
+132 
-143 ITYDD
+143 
-148 KRLELTKNELKI
+148 
-160 LQTLFDNKERI
+160 
-171 VSRSL
+171 
-176 LMEKLW
+176 
-182 ESDAYVDENTLSV
+182 
-195 NVNRLRKKL
+195 
-204 DSIGL
+204 
-209 ESFIVTKKGLGYR
+209 
-222 LGWEVMAKIQNK
+222 MAKTQNK

-266 ARKQDLV
+266 ARKQDVV

-286 VLVGF
+286 VFVGYL
-291 FRYSSKVKALSNAL
+291 RYSIKVKVLSNAL

-322 EILYHGLLENQS
+322 EILYHRLLENQS

-341 SSAAIRQSQMR
+341 SSAAVRQSQMR

-383 ICDDEQ
+383 MCDEEP
-389 SQCQTADRTGGNIGA
+389 
-404 AGLNAALKQQ
+404 Q
-414 AVLTELSDNMDSL
+414 ATLTELSDNLDSF

-436 YVSMALQ
+436 YVGMALQ

-456 EKVSVDGVIRDTIKK
+456 EKISLDGVIRDTIKK

-481 GINYSGTGQKVY
+481 GINYSGTKKQVY
-493 TDGKWLAFMLEQI
+493 TDEKWLAFILEQI

-511 KYTPHGVVTIETAE
+511 KYTPQGFVTIETAE

-532 TIKDTGIGIKAEDL
+532 TVKDTGIGIKAEDL

-561 DKKATGIG
+561 DRKATGIG

-604 ADVRD
+604 ADTRD

>member
-1 MYRIFLVEDD
+1 
-11 ETIAKLVRRHLEK
+11 
-24 WDYDVHVV
+24 
-32 QKFDAVMSEF
+32 
-42 ASFDP
+42 
-47 QLVLMDIG
+47 
-55 LPFYNGYHWCTEI
+55 
-68 RRVSKVPVVFLSS
+68 
-81 AADNMNIVMAVSMGA
+81 
-96 DDFIAKPFDLDVLT
+96 
-110 VKIQAIIRRCYDF
+110 
-123 GANNSVLEH
+123 
-132 NGAMLNISDAT
+132 
-143 ITYDD
+143 
-148 KRLELTKNELKI
+148 
-160 LQTLFDNKERI
+160 
-171 VSRSL
+171 
-176 LMEKLW
+176 
-182 ESDAYVDENTLSV
+182 
-195 NVNRLRKKL
+195 
-204 DSIGL
+204 
-209 ESFIVTKKGLGYR
+209 
-222 LGWEVMAKIQNK
+222 
-234 PHLTNFIKQNY
+234 
-245 IWILMIVTMSCIH
+245 MIVTMSCIH

-266 ARKQDLV
+266 ARKQDVV

-322 EILYHGLLENQS
+322 EILYHRLLENQS

-389 SQCQTADRTGGNIGA
+389 SQY
-404 AGLNAALKQQ
+404 L
-414 AVLTELSDNMDSL
+414 LSDNMDSF

-481 GINYSGTGQKVY
+481 GINYSGTGQEVY

-511 KYTPHGVVTIETAE
+511 KYTPQGVVTIETAE

>member
-1 MYRIFLVEDD
+1 
-11 ETIAKLVRRHLEK
+11 
-24 WDYDVHVV
+24 
-32 QKFDAVMSEF
+32 
-42 ASFDP
+42 
-47 QLVLMDIG
+47 
-55 LPFYNGYHWCTEI
+55 
-68 RRVSKVPVVFLSS
+68 
-81 AADNMNIVMAVSMGA
+81 
-96 DDFIAKPFDLDVLT
+96 
-110 VKIQAIIRRCYDF
+110 
-123 GANNSVLEH
+123 
-132 NGAMLNISDAT
+132 
-143 ITYDD
+143 
-148 KRLELTKNELKI
+148 
-160 LQTLFDNKERI
+160 
-171 VSRSL
+171 
-176 LMEKLW
+176 
-182 ESDAYVDENTLSV
+182 
-195 NVNRLRKKL
+195 
-204 DSIGL
+204 
-209 ESFIVTKKGLGYR
+209 
-222 LGWEVMAKIQNK
+222 MAKTQNK

-266 ARKQDLV
+266 ARKQDVV

-286 VLVGF
+286 VLIGF

-305 KRPVEEQAQL
+305 ERPVEEQAQL

-322 EILYHGLLENQS
+322 EILYHRLLENQS
-334 IARSESE
+334 VARSESE

-376 REELGQL
+376 REELGLL
-383 ICDDEQ
+383 ICDEE
-389 SQCQTADRTGGNIGA
+389 
-404 AGLNAALKQQ
+404 QQ
-414 AVLTELSDNMDSL
+414 ASLKELSDNVASF

-481 GINYSGTGQKVY
+481 GINYSGTGQEVY

-511 KYTPHGVVTIETAE
+511 KYTPQGFVTIETAE

-604 ADVRD
+604 ADTRD

>member
-1 MYRIFLVEDD
+1 
-11 ETIAKLVRRHLEK
+11 
-24 WDYDVHVV
+24 
-32 QKFDAVMSEF
+32 
-42 ASFDP
+42 
-47 QLVLMDIG
+47 
-55 LPFYNGYHWCTEI
+55 
-68 RRVSKVPVVFLSS
+68 
-81 AADNMNIVMAVSMGA
+81 
-96 DDFIAKPFDLDVLT
+96 
-110 VKIQAIIRRCYDF
+110 
-123 GANNSVLEH
+123 
-132 NGAMLNISDAT
+132 
-143 ITYDD
+143 
-148 KRLELTKNELKI
+148 
-160 LQTLFDNKERI
+160 
-171 VSRSL
+171 
-176 LMEKLW
+176 
-182 ESDAYVDENTLSV
+182 
-195 NVNRLRKKL
+195 
-204 DSIGL
+204 
-209 ESFIVTKKGLGYR
+209 
-222 LGWEVMAKIQNK
+222 MAKIQNK

-266 ARKQDLV
+266 ARKQDVV

-305 KRPVEEQAQL
+305 ERPVEEQAQL

-322 EILYHGLLENQS
+322 EMLYQRLLENQS

-362 KTPISAMKLLLEAE
+362 KTPISAMKLLLEVE

-389 SQCQTADRTGGNIGA
+389 SQY
-404 AGLNAALKQQ
+404 L
-414 AVLTELSDNMDSL
+414 LSDNMDSF

-456 EKVSVDGVIRDTIKK
+456 EKVSVDGVIRDAIKK

-481 GINYSGTGQKVY
+481 GINYSGTGQEVY

-511 KYTPHGVVTIETAE
+511 KYTPQGFVTIETAE

-604 ADVRD
+604 ADTRD

>member
-1 MYRIFLVEDD
+1 
-11 ETIAKLVRRHLEK
+11 
-24 WDYDVHVV
+24 
-32 QKFDAVMSEF
+32 
-42 ASFDP
+42 
-47 QLVLMDIG
+47 
-55 LPFYNGYHWCTEI
+55 
-68 RRVSKVPVVFLSS
+68 
-81 AADNMNIVMAVSMGA
+81 
-96 DDFIAKPFDLDVLT
+96 
-110 VKIQAIIRRCYDF
+110 
-123 GANNSVLEH
+123 
-132 NGAMLNISDAT
+132 
-143 ITYDD
+143 
-148 KRLELTKNELKI
+148 
-160 LQTLFDNKERI
+160 
-171 VSRSL
+171 
-176 LMEKLW
+176 
-182 ESDAYVDENTLSV
+182 
-195 NVNRLRKKL
+195 
-204 DSIGL
+204 
-209 ESFIVTKKGLGYR
+209 
-222 LGWEVMAKIQNK
+222 MAKIQNK

-273 YAAVLDAILLLIT
+273 YAAVLDVILLLIT

-322 EILYHGLLENQS
+322 EILYHRLLENQS

-362 KTPISAMKLLLEAE
+362 KTPISAMKLLLEVE

-389 SQCQTADRTGGNIGA
+389 SQY
-404 AGLNAALKQQ
+404 L
-414 AVLTELSDNMDSL
+414 LSDNMDSF

-481 GINYSGTGQKVY
+481 GINYSGTGQEVY

-511 KYTPHGVVTIETAE
+511 KYTPQGGVTIETSE

-604 ADVRD
+604 ADTRD

>member
-1 MYRIFLVEDD
+1 
-11 ETIAKLVRRHLEK
+11 
-24 WDYDVHVV
+24 
-32 QKFDAVMSEF
+32 
-42 ASFDP
+42 
-47 QLVLMDIG
+47 
-55 LPFYNGYHWCTEI
+55 
-68 RRVSKVPVVFLSS
+68 
-81 AADNMNIVMAVSMGA
+81 
-96 DDFIAKPFDLDVLT
+96 
-110 VKIQAIIRRCYDF
+110 
-123 GANNSVLEH
+123 
-132 NGAMLNISDAT
+132 
-143 ITYDD
+143 
-148 KRLELTKNELKI
+148 
-160 LQTLFDNKERI
+160 
-171 VSRSL
+171 
-176 LMEKLW
+176 
-182 ESDAYVDENTLSV
+182 
-195 NVNRLRKKL
+195 
-204 DSIGL
+204 
-209 ESFIVTKKGLGYR
+209 
-222 LGWEVMAKIQNK
+222 
-234 PHLTNFIKQNY
+234 
-245 IWILMIVTMSCIH
+245 
-258 LLYMYLIG
+258 
-266 ARKQDLV
+266 
-273 YAAVLDAILLLIT
+273 
-286 VLVGF
+286 
-291 FRYSSKVKALSNAL
+291 
-305 KRPVEEQAQL
+305 
-315 PEATDDV
+315 
-322 EILYHGLLENQS
+322 
-334 IARSESE
+334 
-341 SSAAIRQSQMR
+341 
-352 DYYSMWVHQI
+352 
-362 KTPISAMKLLLEAE
+362 MKLLLEAE
-376 REELGQL
+376 REELGQF

-389 SQCQTADRTGGNIGA
+389 SQCHIGDMTGGNIGA

-481 GINYSGTGQKVY
+481 GINYSGTGQEVY

-604 ADVRD
+604 ADTRD

>member
-1 MYRIFLVEDD
+1 
-11 ETIAKLVRRHLEK
+11 
-24 WDYDVHVV
+24 
-32 QKFDAVMSEF
+32 
-42 ASFDP
+42 
-47 QLVLMDIG
+47 
-55 LPFYNGYHWCTEI
+55 
-68 RRVSKVPVVFLSS
+68 
-81 AADNMNIVMAVSMGA
+81 
-96 DDFIAKPFDLDVLT
+96 
-110 VKIQAIIRRCYDF
+110 
-123 GANNSVLEH
+123 
-132 NGAMLNISDAT
+132 
-143 ITYDD
+143 
-148 KRLELTKNELKI
+148 
-160 LQTLFDNKERI
+160 
-171 VSRSL
+171 
-176 LMEKLW
+176 
-182 ESDAYVDENTLSV
+182 
-195 NVNRLRKKL
+195 
-204 DSIGL
+204 
-209 ESFIVTKKGLGYR
+209 
-222 LGWEVMAKIQNK
+222 MAKIQNK

-266 ARKQDLV
+266 ARKQDVV
-273 YAAVLDAILLLIT
+273 YAAVLDAMIIIIT
-286 VLVGF
+286 VLAGF
-291 FRYSSKVKALSNAL
+291 LGYSSKVKALSNAL
-305 KRPVEEQAQL
+305 ERPVEEQAQL

-322 EILYHGLLENQS
+322 EMLYHRLLENQS

-383 ICDDEQ
+383 MCDDEQ
-389 SQCQTADRTGGNIGA
+389 SQY
-404 AGLNAALKQQ
+404 L
-414 AVLTELSDNMDSL
+414 LSDNMDSF

-481 GINYSGTGQKVY
+481 GINYSGTGQEVY

-511 KYTPHGVVTIETAE
+511 KYTPQGFVTIETAE

-604 ADVRD
+604 SDVRD

>member
-1 MYRIFLVEDD
+1 
-11 ETIAKLVRRHLEK
+11 
-24 WDYDVHVV
+24 
-32 QKFDAVMSEF
+32 
-42 ASFDP
+42 
-47 QLVLMDIG
+47 
-55 LPFYNGYHWCTEI
+55 
-68 RRVSKVPVVFLSS
+68 
-81 AADNMNIVMAVSMGA
+81 
-96 DDFIAKPFDLDVLT
+96 
-110 VKIQAIIRRCYDF
+110 
-123 GANNSVLEH
+123 
-132 NGAMLNISDAT
+132 
-143 ITYDD
+143 
-148 KRLELTKNELKI
+148 
-160 LQTLFDNKERI
+160 
-171 VSRSL
+171 
-176 LMEKLW
+176 
-182 ESDAYVDENTLSV
+182 
-195 NVNRLRKKL
+195 
-204 DSIGL
+204 
-209 ESFIVTKKGLGYR
+209 
-222 LGWEVMAKIQNK
+222 
-234 PHLTNFIKQNY
+234 
-245 IWILMIVTMSCIH
+245 MIVTMSCIH

-266 ARKQDLV
+266 ARKQDVV

-305 KRPVEEQAQL
+305 ERPVEEQAQL

-322 EILYHGLLENQS
+322 EILYQRLLENQS

-376 REELGQL
+376 REELGL
-383 ICDDEQ
+383 FICDEE
-389 SQCQTADRTGGNIGA
+389 
-404 AGLNAALKQQ
+404 QQ
-414 AVLTELSDNMDSL
+414 ASLKELSDNVASF

-481 GINYSGTGQKVY
+481 GINYSGTGQDVY

-511 KYTPHGVVTIETAE
+511 KYTPQGVVTIETAE

-604 ADVRD
+604 ADTRD

>member
-1 MYRIFLVEDD
+1 
-11 ETIAKLVRRHLEK
+11 
-24 WDYDVHVV
+24 
-32 QKFDAVMSEF
+32 
-42 ASFDP
+42 
-47 QLVLMDIG
+47 
-55 LPFYNGYHWCTEI
+55 
-68 RRVSKVPVVFLSS
+68 
-81 AADNMNIVMAVSMGA
+81 
-96 DDFIAKPFDLDVLT
+96 
-110 VKIQAIIRRCYDF
+110 
-123 GANNSVLEH
+123 
-132 NGAMLNISDAT
+132 
-143 ITYDD
+143 
-148 KRLELTKNELKI
+148 
-160 LQTLFDNKERI
+160 
-171 VSRSL
+171 
-176 LMEKLW
+176 
-182 ESDAYVDENTLSV
+182 
-195 NVNRLRKKL
+195 
-204 DSIGL
+204 
-209 ESFIVTKKGLGYR
+209 
-222 LGWEVMAKIQNK
+222 
-234 PHLTNFIKQNY
+234 
-245 IWILMIVTMSCIH
+245 
-258 LLYMYLIG
+258 
-266 ARKQDLV
+266 
-273 YAAVLDAILLLIT
+273 
-286 VLVGF
+286 
-291 FRYSSKVKALSNAL
+291 
-305 KRPVEEQAQL
+305 
-315 PEATDDV
+315 
-322 EILYHGLLENQS
+322 
-334 IARSESE
+334 
-341 SSAAIRQSQMR
+341 
-352 DYYSMWVHQI
+352 MWVHQI

-389 SQCQTADRTGGNIGA
+389 SQCHIGDMTGGNIGA

-414 AVLTELSDNMDSL
+414 AALKELSDNMDSF

-481 GINYSGTGQKVY
+481 GINYSGTGQEIY

-590 GKGTKVWIGFDLDY
+590 GKGTKVWIGFELDY
-604 ADVRD
+604 AYVRD

>member
-1 MYRIFLVEDD
+1 
-11 ETIAKLVRRHLEK
+11 
-24 WDYDVHVV
+24 
-32 QKFDAVMSEF
+32 
-42 ASFDP
+42 
-47 QLVLMDIG
+47 
-55 LPFYNGYHWCTEI
+55 
-68 RRVSKVPVVFLSS
+68 
-81 AADNMNIVMAVSMGA
+81 
-96 DDFIAKPFDLDVLT
+96 
-110 VKIQAIIRRCYDF
+110 
-123 GANNSVLEH
+123 
-132 NGAMLNISDAT
+132 
-143 ITYDD
+143 
-148 KRLELTKNELKI
+148 
-160 LQTLFDNKERI
+160 
-171 VSRSL
+171 
-176 LMEKLW
+176 
-182 ESDAYVDENTLSV
+182 
-195 NVNRLRKKL
+195 
-204 DSIGL
+204 
-209 ESFIVTKKGLGYR
+209 
-222 LGWEVMAKIQNK
+222 
-234 PHLTNFIKQNY
+234 
-245 IWILMIVTMSCIH
+245 MIVTMSCIH

-286 VLVGF
+286 ALIGF

-322 EILYHGLLENQS
+322 EILYHRLLENQS

-341 SSAAIRQSQMR
+341 SSAAIRQSRMR

-376 REELGQL
+376 REELGLL
-383 ICDDEQ
+383 ICEEE
-389 SQCQTADRTGGNIGA
+389 
-404 AGLNAALKQQ
+404 QQ
-414 AVLTELSDNMDSL
+414 ASLKELSDNVASF

-481 GINYSGTGQKVY
+481 GINYSGTGQEVY
-493 TDGKWLAFMLEQI
+493 TDGKWLEFILEQI

-511 KYTPHGVVTIETAE
+511 KYTPQGVVTIETAE

>member
-1 MYRIFLVEDD
+1 
-11 ETIAKLVRRHLEK
+11 
-24 WDYDVHVV
+24 
-32 QKFDAVMSEF
+32 
-42 ASFDP
+42 
-47 QLVLMDIG
+47 
-55 LPFYNGYHWCTEI
+55 
-68 RRVSKVPVVFLSS
+68 
-81 AADNMNIVMAVSMGA
+81 
-96 DDFIAKPFDLDVLT
+96 
-110 VKIQAIIRRCYDF
+110 
-123 GANNSVLEH
+123 
-132 NGAMLNISDAT
+132 
-143 ITYDD
+143 
-148 KRLELTKNELKI
+148 
-160 LQTLFDNKERI
+160 
-171 VSRSL
+171 
-176 LMEKLW
+176 
-182 ESDAYVDENTLSV
+182 
-195 NVNRLRKKL
+195 
-204 DSIGL
+204 
-209 ESFIVTKKGLGYR
+209 
-222 LGWEVMAKIQNK
+222 MAKTQNK

-322 EILYHGLLENQS
+322 EILYHRLLENQS

-376 REELGQL
+376 REELGLL
-383 ICDDEQ
+383 ICDEE
-389 SQCQTADRTGGNIGA
+389 
-404 AGLNAALKQQ
+404 QQ
-414 AVLTELSDNMDSL
+414 ASLKELSDNVASF

-436 YVSMALQ
+436 YVGMALQ

-481 GINYSGTGQKVY
+481 GINYSGTGQEVY

-511 KYTPHGVVTIETAE
+511 KYTPRGFVTIETAE

-604 ADVRD
+604 ADTRD